1 MISFAM
7 LVDYTLGPQIL
18 NEKMAV
24 TRPFERGILL
34 QLLSEIGLPL
44 QTLAGLTRRN
54 HMEYIGISH
63 GVNHPFYPDR
73 EIFEGQT
80 DFCKRCAKIFQGQAA
95 SFSVKNQF

>member
-1 MISFAM
+1 M

-44 QTLAGLTRRN
+44 PTLAGLTRRN
-54 HMEYIGISH
+54 HMEYNMG
-63 GVNHPFYPDR
+63 
-73 EIFEGQT
+73 
-80 DFCKRCAKIFQGQAA
+80 
-95 SFSVKNQF
+95 